1 MSAGPAPVLV
11 LAAGNP
17 SRGDD
22 AIGPLLAERLEAARL
37 PGVEVLSD
45 FQWQVEH
52 ALELEGRAL
61 AVFVDAGMAT
71 AAPCELRAVSRSARF
86 LHTTHAL
93 EPGAVLETYHLVTG
107 RTPPPAL
114 LLCVRGESFELGE
127 ALTPAASLHL
137 EAAWAQLRR
146 LCESEWVRFT
156 SSR

>member
-1 MSAGPAPVLV
+1 VSEDRAPVLV

-22 AIGPLLAERLEAARL
+22 AIGPLLAERLEAAGL
-37 PGVEVLSD
+37 PGVEVLTD

-61 AVFVDAGMAT
+61 TIFVDAGIAT
-71 AAPCELRAVSRSARF
+71 AAPYELRAVASSSRL

-93 EPGAVLETYHLVTG
+93 EPGAVLETYHRVTG
-107 RTPPPAL
+107 SAPPPAL

-127 ALTPAASLHL
+127 ALTPAANLHL
-137 EAAWAQLRR
+137 EAAWARLRR

-156 SSR
+156 GSR

>member
-1 MSAGPAPVLV
+1 MSADRAPVLV

-22 AIGPLLAERLEAARL
+22 AIGPMLAERLLAAEL
-37 PGVEVLSD
+37 PDVEVLTD

-61 AVFVDAGMAT
+61 TVFVDAGMAT
-71 AAPCELRAVSRSARF
+71 AAPFELRAVIPSATY

-93 EPGAVLETYHLVTG
+93 EPGAVLETYRRVTG
-107 RTPPPAL
+107 DIPPPAV

-127 ALTPAASLHL
+127 ALTPVANMNL
-137 EAAWAQLRR
+137 EAAWAKLHR

>member
-1 MSAGPAPVLV
+1 MSAVPPPVLV

-22 AIGPLLAERLEAARL
+22 AIGPLLAERLAAAGL
-37 PGVEVLSD
+37 PDVEVLTD

-71 AAPCELRAVSRSARF
+71 PAPFELRAVVASATY

-93 EPGAVLETYHLVTG
+93 EPGAVLETYQRVTG
-107 RTPPPAL
+107 NAPPPAL
-114 LLCVRGESFELGE
+114 LLCVRGESFELGD
-127 ALTPAASLHL
+127 ALTPAASTHL

>member
-1 MSAGPAPVLV
+1 MSADPAPVLV

-22 AIGPLLAERLEAARL
+22 AIGHMLAERLDAAGF
-37 PGVEVLSD
+37 PDVEVLTD

-71 AAPCELRAVSRSARF
+71 AAPFELRAVVASARY

-93 EPGAVLETYHLVTG
+93 EPGAVIETYRRVTG
-107 RTPPPAL
+107 STPPPAL
-114 LLCVRGESFELGE
+114 LLCVRGESFELGH
-127 ALTPAASLHL
+127 ALTPAAITHL
-137 EAAWAQLRR
+137 EAAWARLRR

-156 SSR
+156 SNR